1 MKMRKLLAV
10 VMAVVLA
17 ISAMAI
23 SAFATD
29 YESYDIVLS
38 NYLKTEGTGT
48 VEFTMSAPT
57 YAITGYVGV
66 TGIETVDITVPA
78 NYADW
83 SYTSVPHTIT
93 YYASLNGA
101 TVKLGTVS
109 ADSSTVGTYQP
120 YTIDIG
126 YWAYDAYTDA
136 SGNAVNAMLPNSGI
150 VSTSGNTFTV
160 TAVVTWDLEDYNGD
174 PTIWANYLTSSWW
187 YASDATASGVATT
200 FTYNYSEGT
209 SSDTI
214 PGSAMT
220 TAKGT
225 VSYDSNKYVV
235 IVSDVT
241 TQNSADDDITAADL
255 LVWDQTLANRAMIL
269 SAYNSGEA
277 YAEVTVT
284 LEDTITGFGV
294 YYLNTI
300 MTDSSVDSYSSLY
313 YFLSLATTQSA
324 VSTYVLNG
332 STDTLTF
339 TDIPMSA
346 LYNSDYSVF
355 ASYLTVTE
363 SVVLDDYAGYNYGT
377 TYTYNTDGTNGV
389 QLRATS
395 VVLTI
400 YYPVDEDEV
409 VENDDPV
416 EDTNSETEDDELTV
430 DDTDDTTAEPETNPT
445 TGIVLALVPMAV
457 AAAAAV
463 ASKRR

>member
-1 MKMRKLLAV
+1 MKMRKLMAVLLAV
-10 VMAVVLA
+10 VVA

-38 NYLKTEGTGT
+38 NTMDTTYTGSA
-48 VEFTMSAPT
+48 EFTMSAPV
-57 YAITGYVGV
+57 YAITGYAGA
-66 TGIETVDITVPA
+66 TGIESIDITVPA

-93 YYASLNGA
+93 YKASLNGA
-101 TVKLGTVS
+101 EVTLGTVS
-109 ADSSTVGTYQP
+109 ADSSTVGTYVD

-126 YWAYDAYTDA
+126 YWAYSAYTDA

-160 TAVVTWDLEDYNGD
+160 TAVVSYATSYD
-174 PTIWANYLTSSWW
+174 PTIWANYLTSDWW

-200 FTYNYSEGT
+200 FTYNYSDGT

-225 VSYDSNKYVV
+225 PSSSSTSYVT

-241 TQNSADDDITAADL
+241 AQNSSDDITVADL
-255 LVWDQTLANRAMIL
+255 LTWDQTLAARAMVL

-284 LEDTITGFGV
+284 LENTITGFGV
-294 YYLNTI
+294 YNLNTI
-300 MTDSSVDSYSSLY
+300 MTSDSVDSYSSLA
-313 YFLSLATTQSA
+313 YFLSLATVQNS

-332 STDTLTF
+332 STDTLVF

-346 LYNSDYSVF
+346 LYNNDYSVF

-363 SVVLDDYAGYNYGT
+363 SVVMNDYAGYNYGT

-389 QLRATS
+389 RLRATS

-409 VENDDPV
+409 VDNDDPV

-430 DDTDDTTAEPETNPT
+430 DDTDDTTTEPETNPT